1 MVNGKMK
8 NKRSAKSQ
16 SIIRMTLLL
25 GILIFVNVIA
35 QFAFERIDM
44 TQEKRYSLSNSSK
57 DLAKGLEDIVYFRIY
72 LDGDLPPG
80 FLKLKNSL
88 KEMLDEFRIYSNENI
103 EYEFIDPSANPDEKQ
118 RVELYKQLS
127 QKGLFPTNLE
137 ENEKGQQSQ
146 KIIFPGA
153 IVNYRSQEIPMQ
165 ILKSKF
171 GGNSDVML
179 NNSIENLEYE
189 ISTVLRKLSREKST
203 SIAFLRGQSELPTKK
218 ISDAA
223 NGLSDFYIVDTVNIN
238 GRLNALKDYKL
249 LIIAKPDSAFDEKD
263 KFVIDQ
269 FIMKGGRVLWL
280 IDKLAMNMDSLEKR
294 STNVAIPLELNID
307 DMLFRYGVR
316 INSDFVLDMQ
326 AAPIPVV
333 TGYVGNQPKQEI
345 FPWYYYPLLSAEGKN
360 PIVNNLNMIKTEF
373 ASSIDTI
380 ETESV
385 TKTVLLSSSK
395 LSRLQMAPA
404 RVSLNILR
412 EKADPQMFNRRNVPV
427 AVLLEG
433 SFNSNYENRVPEA
446 IASSKDIDFKSKSEN
461 TKMIVVSD
469 GDVIA
474 SYVSKK
480 GNVYP
485 LGYDRFTRQTFGNK
499 SFILNCIDYLCD
511 NNGVL
516 ELRSKEIK
524 LRLLDPAKIEEPQFI
539 QWLNVILPTIMII
552 IFGMIF
558 SFIRKR
564 KFTN

>member
-8 NKRSAKSQ
+8 NNRSAKRQ
-16 SIIRMTLLL
+16 SIIRMVLLL
-25 GILIFVNVIA
+25 GILILVNVIA
-35 QFAFERIDM
+35 QFVFERIDM
-44 TQEKRYSLSNSSK
+44 TQEKRYSLSKSSK
-57 DLAKGLEDIVYFRIY
+57 DLASGLEDIVYFKIY

-88 KEMLDEFRIYSNENI
+88 KEMLDEFRIYSNDNI

-203 SIAFLRGQSELPTKK
+203 SIAFLRGHNELSTKK

-223 NGLSDFYIVDTVNIN
+223 NGLSDFYIVDTVNID

-280 IDKLAMNMDSLEKR
+280 IDQLAMDMDSLEKQ
-294 STNVAIPLELNID
+294 STNVAIPKELNLD

-316 INSDFVLDMQ
+316 INPDFVLDMQ

-360 PIVNNLNMIKTEF
+360 PIVNNLNMVKTEF

-380 ETESV
+380 EIENV
-385 TKTVLLSSSK
+385 TKTILLTSSK
-395 LSRLQMAPA
+395 LSRLQAAPA

-412 EKADPQMFNRRNVPV
+412 EKADPLMFNRRNIPI

-433 SFNSNYENRVPEA
+433 SFNSNYENRLPTA
-446 IASSKDIDFKSKSEN
+446 IATSRDIDFKVKSVD

-469 GDVIA
+469 GDVIS

-511 NNGVL
+511 NKGVL
-516 ELRSKEIK
+516 ELRAKEIK
-524 LRLLDPAKIEEPQFI
+524 MRLLDPAKIEQPQFI
-539 QWLNVILPTIMII
+539 QWLNVILPTILII
-552 IFGMIF
+552 IFGLIF
-558 SFIRKR
+558 TFIRKR
-564 KFTN
+564 KFTS

>member
-88 KEMLDEFRIYSNENI
+88 KEMLDEFRIYSNDNI

-223 NGLSDFYIVDTVNIN
+223 NGLSDFYIVDTVNII

-360 PIVNNLNMIKTEF
+360 TIVNNLNMIKTEF

>member
-1 MVNGKMK
+1 MVEDKLK
-8 NKRSAKSQ
+8 IKRNTKRQ
-16 SIIRMTLLL
+16 SIIRMLLLL
-25 GILIFVNVIA
+25 GILIFVNIIA
-35 QFAFERIDM
+35 QFVFKRIDM
-44 TQEKRYSLSNSSK
+44 TQEKRYSLSQSSK
-57 DLAKGLEDIVYFRIY
+57 DLAKGLDDIVYFRIY
-72 LDGDLPPG
+72 LEGDLPPG
-80 FLKLKNSL
+80 FIKLRNSL
-88 KEMLDEFRIYSNENI
+88 KEMLDEFRIYSNDNI

-127 QKGLFPTNLE
+127 QKGLYPTNLE
-137 ENEKGQQSQ
+137 ENDKGQQSQ

-153 IVNYRSQEIPMQ
+153 IVNYRAQEIPMQ

-203 SIAFLRGQSELPTKK
+203 SIAFLRGQGELPTKQ

-223 NGLSDFYIVDTVNIN
+223 NGLSDFYIVDTVSID
-238 GRLNALKDYKL
+238 GKLNALKDYKL
-249 LIIAKPDSAFDEKD
+249 LIIAKPDTAFDEKD

-269 FIMKGGRVLWL
+269 FVMKGGRVLWL
-280 IDKLAMNMDSLEKR
+280 IDKLAMNMDSLEKK
-294 STNVAIPLELNID
+294 STNVAIPMELNID

-316 INSDFVLDMQ
+316 INPDFVMDMQ

-345 FPWYYYPLLSAEGKN
+345 FPWYYYPLLSAESKN
-360 PIVNNLNMIKTEF
+360 PIVNNLNMVKTEF

-412 EKADPQMFNRRNVPV
+412 EKADPMMFSRRNIPI

-433 SFNSNYENRVPEA
+433 SFNSNYENRLPTI
-446 IASSKDIDFKSKSEN
+446 IATSSDINFKPKSVD

-469 GDVIA
+469 GDVIS

-511 NNGVL
+511 NKGVL

-524 LRLLDPAKIEEPQFI
+524 LRLLDPAKIEEPQLI
-539 QWLNVILPTIMII
+539 QWINVILPTVLII
-552 IFGMIF
+552 VFGLIFT
-558 SFIRKR
+558 FIRKR
-564 KFTN
+564 KFTH

>member
-1 MVNGKMK
+1 MK

-88 KEMLDEFRIYSNENI
+88 KEMLDEFRIYSNDNI

>member
-1 MVNGKMK
+1 MK

-88 KEMLDEFRIYSNENI
+88 KEMLDEFRIYSNDNI

-485 LGYDRFTRQTFGNK
+485 LGMIASLDKHLATRV
-499 SFILNCIDYLCD
+499 SF
-511 NNGVL
+511 
-516 ELRSKEIK
+516 
-524 LRLLDPAKIEEPQFI
+524 
-539 QWLNVILPTIMII
+539 
-552 IFGMIF
+552 
-558 SFIRKR
+558 
-564 KFTN
+564 

>member
-16 SIIRMTLLL
+16 SIIRMVLLL
-25 GILIFVNVIA
+25 GILVLVNVIA
-35 QFAFERIDM
+35 QFAFKRIDM

-57 DLAKGLEDIVYFRIY
+57 DLAKGLDDIVYFRIY
-72 LDGDLPPG
+72 LAGDLPPG

-127 QKGLFPTNLE
+127 QKGLYPTNLE

-203 SIAFLRGQSELPTKK
+203 SIAFLRGHSELPTKK

-280 IDKLAMNMDSLEKR
+280 IDKLAMDMDSLEKR

-345 FPWYYYPLLSAEGKN
+345 FPWFYYPLLSAESKN

-433 SFNSNYENRVPEA
+433 SFNSNYENRLPEA
-446 IASSKDIDFKSKSEN
+446 IATSKDIDFKSKSEN

-524 LRLLDPAKIEEPQFI
+524 LRLLDPAKIEEPLFI

>member
-1 MVNGKMK
+1 
-8 NKRSAKSQ
+8 
-16 SIIRMTLLL
+16 
-25 GILIFVNVIA
+25 
-35 QFAFERIDM
+35 
-44 TQEKRYSLSNSSK
+44 
-57 DLAKGLEDIVYFRIY
+57 
-72 LDGDLPPG
+72 
-80 FLKLKNSL
+80 
-88 KEMLDEFRIYSNENI
+88 
-103 EYEFIDPSANPDEKQ
+103 
-118 RVELYKQLS
+118 
-127 QKGLFPTNLE
+127 
-137 ENEKGQQSQ
+137 
-146 KIIFPGA
+146 
-153 IVNYRSQEIPMQ
+153 
-165 ILKSKF
+165 
-171 GGNSDVML
+171 
-179 NNSIENLEYE
+179 
-189 ISTVLRKLSREKST
+189 
-203 SIAFLRGQSELPTKK
+203 
-218 ISDAA
+218 
-223 NGLSDFYIVDTVNIN
+223 
-238 GRLNALKDYKL
+238 LNALKDYKL

>member
-88 KEMLDEFRIYSNENI
+88 KEMLDEFRIYSNDNI

>member
-57 DLAKGLEDIVYFRIY
+57 DLAKGMEDIVYFRIY

-88 KEMLDEFRIYSNENI
+88 KEMLDEFRIYSNDNI

-137 ENEKGQQSQ
+137 EKEKGQQSQ

>member
-1 MVNGKMK
+1 MVEDKLK
-8 NKRSAKSQ
+8 IKRNTKRQ
-16 SIIRMTLLL
+16 SIIRMLLLL
-25 GILIFVNVIA
+25 GILIFVNIIA
-35 QFAFERIDM
+35 QFVFKRIDM
-44 TQEKRYSLSNSSK
+44 TQEKRYSLSQSSK
-57 DLAKGLEDIVYFRIY
+57 DLAKGLDDIVYFRIY
-72 LDGDLPPG
+72 LEGDLPPG
-80 FLKLKNSL
+80 FIKLRNSL
-88 KEMLDEFRIYSNENI
+88 KEMLDEFRIYSNDNI

-127 QKGLFPTNLE
+127 QKGLYPTNLE
-137 ENEKGQQSQ
+137 ENDKGQQSQ

-153 IVNYRSQEIPMQ
+153 IVNYRAQEIPMQ

-203 SIAFLRGQSELPTKK
+203 SIAFLRGQGELPTKQ

-223 NGLSDFYIVDTVNIN
+223 NGLSDFYIVDTVSID
-238 GRLNALKDYKL
+238 GKLNALKDYKL
-249 LIIAKPDSAFDEKD
+249 LIIAKPDTAFDEKD

-269 FIMKGGRVLWL
+269 FVMKGGRVLWL
-280 IDKLAMNMDSLEKR
+280 IDKLAMNMDSLEKK
-294 STNVAIPLELNID
+294 STNVAIPMELNID

-316 INSDFVLDMQ
+316 INPDFVMDMQ

-345 FPWYYYPLLSAEGKN
+345 FPWYYYPLLSAESKN
-360 PIVNNLNMIKTEF
+360 PIVNNLNMVKTEF

-412 EKADPQMFNRRNVPV
+412 EKADPMMFTRRNIPI

-433 SFNSNYENRVPEA
+433 SFNSNYENRLPTI
-446 IASSKDIDFKSKSEN
+446 IATSSDINFKPKSVD

-469 GDVIA
+469 GDVIS

-511 NNGVL
+511 NKGVL

-524 LRLLDPAKIEEPQFI
+524 LRLLDPAKIEEPQLI
-539 QWLNVILPTIMII
+539 QWINVILPTVLII
-552 IFGMIF
+552 VFGLIFT
-558 SFIRKR
+558 FIRKR
-564 KFTN
+564 KFTH

>member
-1 MVNGKMK
+1 MVKEKKMIS
-8 NKRSAKSQ
+8 RSAKRQ
-16 SIIRMTLLL
+16 SIVRLFLLF
-25 GILIFVNVIA
+25 GILVLMNILA
-35 QFAFERIDM
+35 QFVFERFDM
-44 TQEKRYSLSNSSK
+44 TEENRYSLSSSSK
-57 DLAKGLEDIVYFRIY
+57 ELAKGLDDIVYFKIY

-88 KEMLDEFRIYSNENI
+88 KEMLDEFRIYSNDNI

-127 QKGLFPTNLE
+127 EKGLYPTNLE
-137 ENEKGQQSQ
+137 ENDKGQQSQ

-153 IVNYRSQEIPMQ
+153 IVNYRSIEVPMQ

-171 GGNSDVML
+171 GGSSDVML

-189 ISTVLRKLSREKST
+189 ISNVLRKISKQKGT
-203 SIAFLRGQSELPTKK
+203 SIAFLRGQNELPTKQ

-223 NGLSDFYIVDTVNIN
+223 NGLNDFYIVDTVKIN
-238 GRLNALKDYKL
+238 GQLDALKDYKL
-249 LIIAKPDSAFDEKD
+249 LIIAKPDTLFDEKD
-263 KFVIDQ
+263 KFIIDQ
-269 FIMKGGRVLWL
+269 FIMKGGRILWL
-280 IDKLAMNMDSLEKR
+280 IDKMAMNMDSLETK
-294 STNVAIPLELNID
+294 STNIAIPLDLNID

-316 INSDFVLDMQ
+316 INNDFVMDMQ

-345 FPWYYYPLLSAEGKN
+345 FPWYYYPLLSADSKN
-360 PIVNNLNMIKTEF
+360 PIVKNLNMVKTEF

-380 ETESV
+380 ETEDV
-385 TKTVLLSSSK
+385 VKTVLLTSSK
-395 LSRLQMAPA
+395 LSRLQMSPA

-412 EKADPQMFNRRNVPV
+412 EKADPMAFNRRNIPI

-433 SFNSNYENRVPEA
+433 NFNSNYENRLPDA
-446 IASSKDIDFKSKSEN
+446 IANDKAIAFKTKSEK

-485 LGYDRFTRQTFGNK
+485 LGYDRFTRQSFGNK

-524 LRLLDPAKIEEPQFI
+524 MRLLDPAKIESPKFV
-539 QWLNVILPTIMII
+539 QWMNVILPTIIII
-552 IFGMIF
+552 IFGVIF
-558 SFIRKR
+558 AFIRKR

>member
-1 MVNGKMK
+1 MVKDSMK
-8 NKRSAKSQ
+8 NKRSARQQ
-16 SIIRMTLLL
+16 SLVRLFLLI
-25 GILIFVNVIA
+25 GILILVNVIA
-35 QFAFERIDM
+35 QFAFTRLDM
-44 TQEKRYSLSNSSK
+44 TQEKRYSLSKSSK
-57 DLAKGLEDIVYFRIY
+57 DLAGNLQDIVYFKIY
-72 LDGDLPPG
+72 LDGELPPG
-80 FLKLKNSL
+80 FLKLRNSL
-88 KEMLDEFRIYSNENI
+88 KEMLDEFRIYSNDNI
-103 EYEFIDPSANPDEKQ
+103 QYEFIDPTSNPDEKQ

-127 QKGLFPTNLE
+127 EKGLYPTNLE
-137 ENEKGQQSQ
+137 ESDKGQQSQ

-189 ISTVLRKLSREKST
+189 ISTVLRKFSQEKTT
-203 SIAFLRGQSELPTKK
+203 SIAFLRGHDELPTSR

-223 NGLSDFYIVDTVNIN
+223 NTLNNFYTVDTVMID
-238 GRLNALKDYKL
+238 GKLNALNNYKL

-280 IDKLAMNMDSLEKR
+280 IDKMAMDMDSLEKR
-294 STNVAIPLELNID
+294 STTVAIPNEINIE

-316 INSDFVLDMQ
+316 INPDLVMDMQ

-345 FPWYYYPLLSAEGKN
+345 FPWYYYPLLSAESKN

-385 TKTVLLSSSK
+385 QKTILLTSSK
-395 LSRLQMAPA
+395 LSRLQLSPA

-412 EKADPQMFNRRNVPV
+412 EKADPMMFNRRNIPI

-433 SFNSNYENRVPEA
+433 NFNSNYENRVPTA
-446 IASSKDIDFKSKSEN
+446 IAASKEIDFKSKSVN

-516 ELRSKEIK
+516 ELRSKELR
-524 LRLLDPAKIEEPQFI
+524 LRLLDPAKIEQPQFLE
-539 QWLNVILPTIMII
+539 WLNVILPSLLII
-552 IFGMIF
+552 IFGLIF
-558 SFIRKR
+558 TFIRKR
-564 KFTN
+564 KYTK

>member
-1 MVNGKMK
+1 MVKEK
-8 NKRSAKSQ
+8 NKISRNAKKQ
-16 SIIRMTLLL
+16 SIVRLILLS
-25 GILIFVNVIA
+25 GILVLVNILA
-35 QFAFERIDM
+35 QFAFHRFDM
-44 TQEKRYSLSNSSK
+44 TQENRYSLSESSK
-57 DLAKGLEDIVYFRIY
+57 DLAKELDDIVYFKVY

-88 KEMLDEFRIYSNENI
+88 KEMLDEFRIYSDDNI
-103 EYEFIDPSANPDEKQ
+103 EYEFIDPSAHPDEKQ
-118 RVELYKQLS
+118 RVELYKQLTE
-127 QKGLFPTNLE
+127 KGLFPTNLE
-137 ENEKGQQSQ
+137 ETDKGQQSQ

-153 IVNYRSQEIPMQ
+153 IVNYKSLEVPMQ

-171 GGNSDVML
+171 GGNSDEML

-189 ISTVLRKLSREKST
+189 ISNILRKISRQKST
-203 SIAFLRGQSELPTKK
+203 SIAFLRGQNELPTKQ

-223 NGLSDFYIVDTVNIN
+223 NGLSDFYIVDTVSID
-238 GRLNALKDYKL
+238 GKLDALKDYKL
-249 LIIAKPDSAFDEKD
+249 LIIAKPDTAFDEKD
-263 KFVIDQ
+263 KFILDQ

-280 IDKLAMNMDSLEKR
+280 IDKMAMNMDSLEKR
-294 STNVAIPLELNID
+294 NTTVAIPYELNID
-307 DMLFRYGVR
+307 DMLFKYGVR
-316 INSDFVLDMQ
+316 INNDFVMDMQ

-345 FPWYYYPLLSAEGKN
+345 FPWYYYPLLSAYSKN
-360 PIVNNLNMIKTEF
+360 PIVNNLNMVKTEF

-385 TKTVLLSSSK
+385 TKTILLTSSK

-412 EKADPQMFNRRNVPV
+412 DKADPMMFNRRNIPI

-433 SFNSNYENRVPEA
+433 NFNSNYENRLPTA
-446 IASSKDIDFKSKSEN
+446 IINSKDINYKAKSDT

-469 GDVIA
+469 GDVI
-474 SYVSKK
+474 SSFVSKK

-499 SFILNCIDYLCD
+499 SFVLNCIDYLCD
-511 NNGVL
+511 NDAVL
-516 ELRSKEIK
+516 ELRSKEIR
-524 LRLLDPAKIEEPQFI
+524 LRLLDPAKIESPLFI
-539 QWLNVILPTIMII
+539 QWLNVVLPTFLII
-552 IFGMIF
+552 VFGLIFAF
-558 SFIRKR
+558 VRKR

>member
-1 MVNGKMK
+1 MVEDKLK
-8 NKRSAKSQ
+8 IKRNTKRQ
-16 SIIRMTLLL
+16 SIIRMLLLL
-25 GILIFVNVIA
+25 GILIFVNIIA
-35 QFAFERIDM
+35 QFVFKRIDM
-44 TQEKRYSLSNSSK
+44 TQEKRYSLSQSSK
-57 DLAKGLEDIVYFRIY
+57 DLAKGLDDIVYFRIY
-72 LDGDLPPG
+72 LEGDLPPG
-80 FLKLKNSL
+80 FIKLRNSL
-88 KEMLDEFRIYSNENI
+88 KEMLDEFRIYSNDNI

-127 QKGLFPTNLE
+127 QKGLYPTNLE
-137 ENEKGQQSQ
+137 ENDKGQQSQ

-153 IVNYRSQEIPMQ
+153 IVNYRAQEIPMQ

-203 SIAFLRGQSELPTKK
+203 SIAFLRGQGELPTKQ

-223 NGLSDFYIVDTVNIN
+223 NGLSDFYIVDTVSID
-238 GRLNALKDYKL
+238 GKLNALKDYKL
-249 LIIAKPDSAFDEKD
+249 LIIAKPDTAFDEKD

-269 FIMKGGRVLWL
+269 FVMKGGRVLWL
-280 IDKLAMNMDSLEKR
+280 IDKLAMNMDSLEKK
-294 STNVAIPLELNID
+294 STNVAIPMELNID

-316 INSDFVLDMQ
+316 INPDFVMDMQ

-345 FPWYYYPLLSAEGKN
+345 FPWYYYPLLSAESKN
-360 PIVNNLNMIKTEF
+360 PIVNNLNMVKTEF

-412 EKADPQMFNRRNVPV
+412 EKADPMMFTRRNIPI

-433 SFNSNYENRVPEA
+433 SFNSNYENRLPTI
-446 IASSKDIDFKSKSEN
+446 IATSSDINFKPKSVD

-469 GDVIA
+469 GDVIS

-511 NNGVL
+511 NKGVL

-524 LRLLDPAKIEEPQFI
+524 LRLLDPAKIEDPQLI
-539 QWLNVILPTIMII
+539 QWINVILPTVLII
-552 IFGMIF
+552 VFGLIFT
-558 SFIRKR
+558 FIRKR
-564 KFTN
+564 KFTH

>member
-1 MVNGKMK
+1 MVKGKNMIS
-8 NKRSAKSQ
+8 RSAKRQ
-16 SIIRMTLLL
+16 SIVRLFLLF
-25 GILIFVNVIA
+25 GILVLLNILA
-35 QFAFERIDM
+35 QFAFERFDM
-44 TQEKRYSLSNSSK
+44 TEENRYSLSSSSK
-57 DLAKGLEDIVYFRIY
+57 ELAKGLDDIVYFKIY

-88 KEMLDEFRIYSNENI
+88 KEMLDEFRIYSNDNI

-127 QKGLFPTNLE
+127 EKGLYPTNLE
-137 ENEKGQQSQ
+137 ENDKGQQSQ

-153 IVNYRSQEIPMQ
+153 IVNYRSIEVPMQ

-171 GGNSDVML
+171 GGSSDVML

-189 ISTVLRKLSREKST
+189 ISNVLRKISKQKAT
-203 SIAFLRGQSELPTKK
+203 SIAFLRGQNELPTKQ

-223 NGLSDFYIVDTVNIN
+223 NGLNDFYIVDTVKIN
-238 GRLNALKDYKL
+238 GQLDALKDYKL
-249 LIIAKPDSAFDEKD
+249 LIIAKPDTLFDEKD
-263 KFVIDQ
+263 KFIIDQ

-280 IDKLAMNMDSLEKR
+280 IDKMAMNMDSLETK
-294 STNVAIPLELNID
+294 STNIAIPLELNID

-316 INSDFVLDMQ
+316 INNDFVMDMQ

-333 TGYVGNQPKQEI
+333 TGYIGNQPKQEI
-345 FPWYYYPLLSAEGKN
+345 FPWYYYPLLSADSKN
-360 PIVNNLNMIKTEF
+360 PIVRNLNMVKTEF

-380 ETESV
+380 ETENV
-385 TKTVLLSSSK
+385 VKTVLLTSSK
-395 LSRLQMAPA
+395 LSRLQMSPA

-412 EKADPQMFNRRNVPV
+412 EKADPMAFNRRNIPI

-433 SFNSNYENRVPEA
+433 NFNSNYENRLPDA
-446 IASSKDIDFKSKSEN
+446 IANDKAIAFKSKSEK

-485 LGYDRFTRQTFGNK
+485 LGYDRFTRQSFGNK

-524 LRLLDPAKIEEPQFI
+524 MRLLDPAKIESPKFI
-539 QWLNVILPTIMII
+539 QWMNVILPTIIII
-552 IFGMIF
+552 IFGVIF
-558 SFIRKR
+558 AFIRKR

>member
-1 MVNGKMK
+1 MVKENK
-8 NKRSAKSQ
+8 NPGRNAKRQ
-16 SIIRMTLLL
+16 SIIRLFLLF
-25 GILIFVNVIA
+25 GILVLLNIIA
-35 QFAFERIDM
+35 QFIFERFDM
-44 TQEKRYSLSNSSK
+44 TQENRYSLSESSK
-57 DLAKGLEDIVYFRIY
+57 DLARELDDIVYFKVY
-72 LDGDLPPG
+72 LEGDLPPG

-88 KEMLDEFRIYSNENI
+88 KEMLDEFRIYSDDNI
-103 EYEFIDPSANPDEKQ
+103 EYEFIDPSGNPDEKQ
-118 RVELYKQLS
+118 RVELYKQLAE
-127 QKGLFPTNLE
+127 KGLFPTNLE
-137 ENEKGQQSQ
+137 ESDKGQQSQ

-153 IVNYRSQEIPMQ
+153 IVNYRSLEIPMQ

-189 ISTVLRKLSREKST
+189 ISNVLRKISRQKST
-203 SIAFLRGQSELPTKK
+203 SIAFLRGQNELPTKQ

-223 NGLSDFYIVDTVNIN
+223 NGLSDFYLVDTVKID
-238 GRLNALKDYKL
+238 GKLDALNNYKL
-249 LIIAKPDSAFDEKD
+249 LIIAKPDTAFDEKD
-263 KFVIDQ
+263 KFIIDQ

-280 IDKLAMNMDSLEKR
+280 IDKMAMNMDSLEKR
-294 STNVAIPLELNID
+294 NTTVAIPYELNID

-316 INSDFVLDMQ
+316 INNDFVMDMQ

-345 FPWYYYPLLSAEGKN
+345 FPWYYYPLLSADSRN
-360 PIVNNLNMIKTEF
+360 PIVNNLNMVKTEF

-380 ETESV
+380 ETENV
-385 TKTVLLSSSK
+385 TKTVLLTSSK

-412 EKADPQMFNRRNVPV
+412 DKADPMMFNRRNIPI

-433 SFNSNYENRVPEA
+433 NFSSNYQNRLPTA
-446 IASSKDIDFKSKSEN
+446 ILDSKEISFKEKSEK

-499 SFILNCIDYLCD
+499 SFVLNCIDYLCD
-511 NNGVL
+511 NDAVL
-516 ELRSKEIK
+516 ELRSKEIRM
-524 LRLLDPAKIEEPQFI
+524 RLLDPAKIESPQFI
-539 QWLNVILPTIMII
+539 QWLNVVLPTFLIIVFGI
-552 IFGMIF
+552 IFT
-558 SFIRKR
+558 FIRKR

>member
-88 KEMLDEFRIYSNENI
+88 KEMLDEFRIYSNDNI

-446 IASSKDIDFKSKSEN
+446 IATSKDIDFKSKSEN

>member
-1 MVNGKMK
+1 MVKEK
-8 NKRSAKSQ
+8 NMISRSAKRQ
-16 SIIRMTLLL
+16 SIVRLFLLF
-25 GILIFVNVIA
+25 GILVLLNILA
-35 QFAFERIDM
+35 QFAFERFDM
-44 TQEKRYSLSNSSK
+44 TEENRYSLSSSSK
-57 DLAKGLEDIVYFRIY
+57 ELAKGLDDIVYFKIY

-88 KEMLDEFRIYSNENI
+88 KEMLDEFRIYSNDNI

-127 QKGLFPTNLE
+127 EKGLYPTNLE
-137 ENEKGQQSQ
+137 ENDKGQQSQ

-153 IVNYRSQEIPMQ
+153 IVNYRSIEVPMQ

-171 GGNSDVML
+171 GGSSDVML

-189 ISTVLRKLSREKST
+189 ISNVLRKISKQKAT
-203 SIAFLRGQSELPTKK
+203 SIAFLRGQNELPTKQ

-223 NGLSDFYIVDTVNIN
+223 NGLNDFYIVDTVKIN
-238 GRLNALKDYKL
+238 GQLDALKDYKL
-249 LIIAKPDSAFDEKD
+249 LIIAKPDTLFDEKD
-263 KFVIDQ
+263 KFIIDQ

-280 IDKLAMNMDSLEKR
+280 IDKMAMNMDSLETK
-294 STNVAIPLELNID
+294 STNIAIPLELNID

-316 INSDFVLDMQ
+316 INNDFVMDMQ

-333 TGYVGNQPKQEI
+333 TGYIGNQPKQEI
-345 FPWYYYPLLSAEGKN
+345 FPWYYYPLLSADSKN
-360 PIVNNLNMIKTEF
+360 PIVRNLNMVKTEF

-380 ETESV
+380 ETENV
-385 TKTVLLSSSK
+385 VKTVLLTSSK
-395 LSRLQMAPA
+395 LSRLQMSPA

-412 EKADPQMFNRRNVPV
+412 EKADPMAFNRRNIPI

-433 SFNSNYENRVPEA
+433 NFNSNYENRLPDA
-446 IASSKDIDFKSKSEN
+446 IANDKAIAFKSKSEK

-485 LGYDRFTRQTFGNK
+485 LGYDRFTRQSFGNK

-524 LRLLDPAKIEEPQFI
+524 MRLLDPAKIESPKFI
-539 QWLNVILPTIMII
+539 QWMNVILPTIIII
-552 IFGMIF
+552 IFGVIF
-558 SFIRKR
+558 AFIRKR

>member
-1 MVNGKMK
+1 MVKEMK
-8 NKRSAKSQ
+8 QPGRNAKRQ
-16 SIIRMTLLL
+16 SIIRLFLLF
-25 GILIFVNVIA
+25 GILVLINIIA
-35 QFAFERIDM
+35 QFAFERFDM
-44 TQEKRYSLSNSSK
+44 TQENRYSLSESSK
-57 DLAKGLEDIVYFRIY
+57 ELARELDDIVYFKVY
-72 LDGDLPPG
+72 LEGDLPPG

-88 KEMLDEFRIYSNENI
+88 KEMLDEFRIYSDDNI
-103 EYEFIDPSANPDEKQ
+103 EYEFIDPSGNPDEKQ
-118 RVELYKQLS
+118 RVELYKQLAE
-127 QKGLFPTNLE
+127 KGLFPTNLE
-137 ENEKGQQSQ
+137 ESDKGQQSQ

-153 IVNYRSQEIPMQ
+153 IVNYRSLEIPMQ

-189 ISTVLRKLSREKST
+189 ISNVLRKISRQKST
-203 SIAFLRGQSELPTKK
+203 SIAFLRGQNELPTKQ

-223 NGLSDFYIVDTVNIN
+223 NGLSDFYLVDTVKIA
-238 GRLNALKDYKL
+238 GKLDALNNYKL
-249 LIIAKPDSAFDEKD
+249 LIIAKPDTAFDEKD
-263 KFVIDQ
+263 KFIIDQ
-269 FIMKGGRVLWL
+269 FIMKGGRILWL
-280 IDKLAMNMDSLEKR
+280 IDKMAMNMDSLEKR
-294 STNVAIPLELNID
+294 NTTVSIPYELNID

-316 INSDFVLDMQ
+316 INNDFVMDMQ

-345 FPWYYYPLLSAEGKN
+345 FPWYYYPLLSAESRN
-360 PIVNNLNMIKTEF
+360 PIVKNLNMVKTEF

-380 ETESV
+380 ETENV
-385 TKTVLLSSSK
+385 TKTVLLTSSK

-412 EKADPQMFNRRNVPV
+412 DKADPMMFNRRNIPI

-433 SFNSNYENRVPEA
+433 NFSSNYQNRLPSA
-446 IASSKDIDFKSKSEN
+446 ILNSKEISFKEKSEK

-499 SFILNCIDYLCD
+499 SFVLNCIDYLCD
-511 NNGVL
+511 NDAVL
-516 ELRSKEIK
+516 ELRSKEIRM
-524 LRLLDPAKIEEPQFI
+524 RLLDPAKIESPQFI
-539 QWLNVILPTIMII
+539 QWLNVVLPTFLIIVFGI
-552 IFGMIF
+552 IFT
-558 SFIRKR
+558 FIRKR

>member
-1 MVNGKMK
+1 MVEDKLK
-8 NKRSAKSQ
+8 IKRNTKRQ
-16 SIIRMTLLL
+16 SIIRMLLLL
-25 GILIFVNVIA
+25 GILIFVNIIA
-35 QFAFERIDM
+35 QFVFKRIDM
-44 TQEKRYSLSNSSK
+44 TQEKRYSLSQSSK
-57 DLAKGLEDIVYFRIY
+57 DLAKGLDDIVYFRIY
-72 LDGDLPPG
+72 LEGDLPPG
-80 FLKLKNSL
+80 FIKLRNSL
-88 KEMLDEFRIYSNENI
+88 KEMLDEFRIYSNDNI

-127 QKGLFPTNLE
+127 QKGLYPTNLE
-137 ENEKGQQSQ
+137 ENDKGQQSQ

-153 IVNYRSQEIPMQ
+153 IVNYRAQEIPMQ

-203 SIAFLRGQSELPTKK
+203 SIAFLRGQGELPTKQ

-223 NGLSDFYIVDTVNIN
+223 NGLSDFYIVDTVSID
-238 GRLNALKDYKL
+238 GKLNALKDYKL
-249 LIIAKPDSAFDEKD
+249 LIIAKPDTAFDEKD

-269 FIMKGGRVLWL
+269 FVMKGGRVLWL
-280 IDKLAMNMDSLEKR
+280 IDKLAMNMDSLEKK
-294 STNVAIPLELNID
+294 STNVAIPMELNID

-316 INSDFVLDMQ
+316 INPDFVMDMQ

-345 FPWYYYPLLSAEGKN
+345 FPWYYYPLLSAESKN
-360 PIVNNLNMIKTEF
+360 PIVNNLNMVKTEF

-412 EKADPQMFNRRNVPV
+412 EKADPMMFSRRNIPI

-433 SFNSNYENRVPEA
+433 SFNSNYENRLPTI
-446 IASSKDIDFKSKSEN
+446 IATSSDIDFKPKSVD

-469 GDVIA
+469 GDVIS

-511 NNGVL
+511 NKGVL

-524 LRLLDPAKIEEPQFI
+524 LRLLDPAKIEDPQLI
-539 QWLNVILPTIMII
+539 QWINVILPTVLII
-552 IFGMIF
+552 VFGLIFT
-558 SFIRKR
+558 FIRKR
-564 KFTN
+564 KFTH

>member
-88 KEMLDEFRIYSNENI
+88 KEMLDEFRIYSNDNI

-137 ENEKGQQSQ
+137 EKEKGQQSQ

>member
-1 MVNGKMK
+1 MK

-88 KEMLDEFRIYSNENI
+88 KEMLDEFRIYSNDNI
-103 EYEFIDPSANPDEKQ
+103 EYEFINPSANPDEKQ

>member
-1 MVNGKMK
+1 MK

-88 KEMLDEFRIYSNENI
+88 KEMLDEFRIYSNDNI

-345 FPWYYYPLLSAEGKN
+345 FPWFYYPLLSAESKN

-524 LRLLDPAKIEEPQFI
+524 LRLLDPAKIEEPLFI

>member
-88 KEMLDEFRIYSNENI
+88 KEMLDEFRIYSNDNI

-223 NGLSDFYIVDTVNIN
+223 NGLSDFYIVDTVNII